1 MRRSISVAS
10 LVIIGLF
17 AKDTTAQDTKL
28 QGTWLVI
35 SAKEAGEDTKEP
47 VGDKVTFSDTRMTV
61 QPNDPSEKAPPPL
74 AIKIDAT
81 KTPHQI
87 DITFKKGDEASVVK
101 AIFGIQDGVLKLC
114 MAAPGE
120 ARPTTLESKK
130 DTRQFSL
137 VLKRAKKE

>member
-10 LVIIGLF
+10 LVLIGLF
-17 AKDTTAQDTKL
+17 AKNATAQDTKL
-28 QGTWLVI
+28 LGTWLII
-35 SAKEAGEDTKEP
+35 SAKEAGVATKEP
-47 VGDKVTFSDTRMTV
+47 VGDKVTFSDTKMTV
-61 QPNDPSEKAPPPL
+61 QPKDPTEDAPPPL

-81 KTPHQI
+81 KTPRQI
-87 DITFKKGDEASVVK
+87 DITFKKDDEASVVK

-130 DTRQFSL
+130 DTRQFLL
-137 VLKRAKKE
+137 VLKRAKEE